1 MDQLRALP
9 GVTAGSASNVTPVC
23 QLELTGRSLASA
35 ASVTWGMVRTRSRS
49 PVKSAWRWSSLG
61 YACAGSDTIP
71 TNTFRGSTPRST
83 EVSFWKLRI
92 RRPAPTS
99 STSASATSA
108 TIRVLRI
115 RSEWRPLVAPR
126 PPSRSAP
133 TRLPPA
139 DCIAGTRPKAMPVT
153 SERSSANASTDASS
167 RISTRRGMLPGWS
180 ASRTRTP
187 LHASATPRA
196 PPISESSTL
205 SVRSWPTMRSRRAPI
220 ATRSASSRCR
230 PAARPS
236 SRFATWSST
245 RSGAS
250 PRT

>member
-1 MDQLRALP
+1 MA
-9 GVTAGSASNVTPVC
+9 
-23 QLELTGRSLASA
+23 
-35 ASVTWGMVRTRSRS
+35 RTRSRS

-71 TNTFRGSTPRST
+71 TSTFRGSTPRST

-99 STSASATSA
+99 SISASATSA

-115 RSEWRPLVAPR
+115 RSEWRPEVAPR
-126 PPSRSAP
+126 PPSRSTP

-139 DCIAGTRPKAMPVT
+139 DCSAGIRPKATPVT
-153 SERSSANASTDASS
+153 SERSSAKPRTEASS

-180 ASRTRTP
+180 ASRTCTP
-187 LHASATPRA
+187 PHASATPRA
-196 PPISESSTL
+196 PPTSESSTL
-205 SVRSWPTMRSRRAPI
+205 SVRSWATMRSRRAPI

-236 SRFATWSST
+236 SRLATLAQQIRST
-245 RSGAS
+245 S
-250 PRT
+250 PTAPART